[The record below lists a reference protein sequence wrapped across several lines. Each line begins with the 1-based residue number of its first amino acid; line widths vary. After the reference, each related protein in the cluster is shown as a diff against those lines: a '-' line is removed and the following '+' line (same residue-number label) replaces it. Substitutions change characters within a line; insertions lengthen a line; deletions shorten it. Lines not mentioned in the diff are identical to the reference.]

1 MEETVAFDPDPTMS
15 PAFFTPPERSR
26 FALRNLRAPRPLL
39 PVDIATTGDS
49 DLVAVDLLIDADRI
63 AAIDLAGRMPAEL
76 GPDLD
81 ASMVLPGMVDCH
93 THLDKGHIWPRR
105 PNPTGDVPGAS
116 RATMA
121 DRTANWNAEDLRRR
135 MEFALTTAYA
145 KGVVAIRTHL
155 DSLAPQSSISFPVFR
170 EMRER
175 WADRIELQVSSI
187 APLDIFLGDEGAQ
200 LADIVAESGGRL
212 GAVTRF
218 AKYPDEPMPE
228 ELDAALT
235 RVLALA
241 TERGLDLDLHV
252 DESTDPRSRT
262 LIRIAQLASRAD
274 FAGRILCGHCTALAL
289 QTDEFIEATIRACK
303 EAGIDIVSL
312 PPVNMYLQDRSP
324 AGRTP
329 RWRGVTTLHEMKAGG
344 LRVAVAGDNCRD
356 PFYAYGDHD
365 MLDTFTQSVKILH
378 LDHPFGDWIKA
389 ATETPAAIM
398 GIDRGRLAAGT
409 RADLIVLK
417 ARSYSEMLSRSQF
430 DRAVLRAGK
439 AIDTTLPDYRLLDDL
454 MAAGTDAPAGA
465 PDHAPDR
472 APDRAP
478 K

>member
-1 MEETVAFDPDPTMS
+1 MNS
-15 PAFFTPPERSR
+15 AFFMPPAAPR
-26 FALRNLRAPRPLL
+26 FALRNLRAPRSLL
-39 PVDIATTGDS
+39 PAAIARDGDS
-49 DLVAVDLLIDADRI
+49 DLVAFDLLIDAGRI
-63 AAIDLAGRMPAEL
+63 AALEPAGRMPAAL

-81 ASMVLPGMVDCH
+81 ASMALPGMVDCH

-105 PNPTGDVPGAS
+105 PNPTGDGAGAS

-121 DRTANWNAEDLRRR
+121 DRTVNWNAEDVRRR
-135 MEFALTTAYA
+135 MEFGLATAYA

-155 DSLAPQSSISFPVFR
+155 DSLAPQSSISYPVFR
-170 EMRER
+170 DVRAR
-175 WADRIELQVSSI
+175 WAGKVDLQVSSI
-187 APLDIFLGDEGAQ
+187 APLDIFLGDEGRQ

-218 AKYPDEPMPE
+218 AKYPDEPMPD
-228 ELDAALT
+228 ELDAALS
-235 RVLALA
+235 RVIALA
-241 TERGLDLDLHV
+241 AERGLDLDLHV

-262 LIRIAQLASRAD
+262 LIRVAQLATQAD

-289 QTDEFIEATIRACK
+289 QTDEFIAQTITACK
-303 EAGIDIVSL
+303 NAGVDIVSL
-312 PPVNMYLQDRSP
+312 PTVNMYLQDRS
-324 AGRTP
+324 AAARTVDGSEFTRTP
-329 RWRGVTTLHEMKAGG
+329 RWRGVTVLHEMKAAG

-365 MLDTFTQSVKILH
+365 MLDTFTQAVKILH
-378 LDHPFGDWIKA
+378 LDHPFGDWIRA

-398 GIDRGRLAAGT
+398 GIDRGRLAVGAP
-409 RADLIVLK
+409 ADLIVLK

-430 DRAVLRAGK
+430 DRAVIRDGR

-454 MAAGTDAPAGA
+454 MGTGPDAP
-465 PDHAPDR
+465 
-472 APDRAP
+472 

>member
-1 MEETVAFDPDPTMS
+1 MA
-15 PAFFTPPERSR
+15 SR

-39 PVDIATTGDS
+39 PVAIAGDD
-49 DLVAVDLLIDADRI
+49 DLVAIDLLIDAGRI
-63 AAIDLAGRMPAEL
+63 AAIERAGVVPAEL

-121 DRTANWNAEDLRRR
+121 DRTANWNADDVRRR
-135 MEFALTTAYA
+135 MEFGLATAYA

-170 EMRER
+170 DVRER
-175 WADRIELQVSSI
+175 WADKVDLQVSSI
-187 APLDIFLGDEGAQ
+187 APLDIVLGDEGRR

-218 AKYPDEPMPE
+218 AKYPDDPMPA
-228 ELDAALT
+228 ELDD
-235 RVLALA
+235 ALA
-241 TERGLDLDLHV
+241 RLIALAAERSLDLDLHV

-262 LIRIAQLASRAD
+262 LIRVAQLASRAD

-289 QTDEFIEATIRACK
+289 QTDEFIEATIAACK
-303 EAGIDIVSL
+303 DAGVDIVSL
-312 PPVNMYLQDRSP
+312 PTVNMYLQDRSP
-324 AGRTP
+324 EQRTP
-329 RWRGVTTLHEMKAGG
+329 RWRGVTVLHEMKAAG

-365 MLDTFTQSVKILH
+365 MLDTFTQAVKILQ
-378 LDHPFGDWIKA
+378 LDHPFGDWIRA

-398 GIDRGRLAAGT
+398 GIERGRLTVGAP
-409 RADLIVLK
+409 ADLIVLK

-430 DRAVLRAGK
+430 DRAVMRDGR

-454 MAAGTDAPAGA
+454 MPSGADAP
-465 PDHAPDR
+465 
-472 APDRAP
+472 